1 MTVETIA
8 PALMTDQYEL
18 TMVSAALRDGTADRN
33 CVFEVFARRL
43 PTGRRYGVVA
53 GTGRLI
59 ELIRDFRFEPG
70 EIEFLRS
77 AGIVDETAAKWL
89 ADYRF
94 SGEIEGYGEGELF
107 FPGSPILT
115 VSGKFAECVVLE
127 TLILSVLNHD
137 CAIAAAAARMVTAAR
152 GRPIIEMGSR
162 RTHEHAAVAAAR
174 AAYLAGFAS
183 TSNLAAGRAYG
194 IPTTGTSAHA
204 FTLLHD
210 DEPAAFASQVAA
222 LGKSTTLLV
231 DTYDIS
237 QGIRNAI
244 AVAGPDLRAVRIDSG
259 DLSVLAQQS
268 RELLDSLGASETKI
282 IVSGDMDEY
291 SIATLAAEPVDIY
304 GAGTAVVTG
313 SGAPTASLV
322 YKLVEVDGRP
332 VVKRSENKATVGGRK
347 TAIRRHKPTGTAT
360 EEIIY
365 SQGVPDHQSNDRL
378 LQRTYIAGGEVL
390 DMPSLAES
398 RDHLRQNL
406 ISIPWEGLKLS
417 AGDPAIP
424 VVIVPTA

>member
-1 MTVETIA
+1 VTDFA
-8 PALMTDQYEL
+8 PALLTDQYEL
-18 TMVSAALRDGTADRN
+18 TMISSALRDGTAERR

-53 GTGRLI
+53 GQGRLM
-59 ELIRDFRFEPG
+59 ELIRDFRFTAEDVD
-70 EIEFLRS
+70 FLRR
-77 AGIVDETAAKWL
+77 AKIVDEKTAAWL
-89 ADYRF
+89 ADYHF
-94 SGEIEGYGEGELF
+94 TGDIDGYAEGELF

-115 VSGKFAECVVLE
+115 VSGTFADCVVLE

-137 CAIAAAAARMVTAAR
+137 SAIAAGAARMVTAAR

-162 RTHEHAAVAAAR
+162 RTHEDAAVAAAR

-183 TSNLAAGRAYG
+183 TSNLAAGACYG

-210 DEPAAFASQVAA
+210 DEPAAFASQVAT
-222 LGKSTTLLV
+222 LGKNTTLLV
-231 DTYDIS
+231 DTYDIA

-244 AVAGPDLRAVRIDSG
+244 AVAGPDLRAIRIDSG
-259 DLSVLAQQS
+259 DLSVLAQHS
-268 RELLDSLGASETKI
+268 RELLDSLGATETKI

-291 SIATLAAEPVDIY
+291 SISSLAAEPVDMY

-313 SGAPTASLV
+313 SGAPTANLI
-322 YKLVEVDGRP
+322 YKLVEVDGRA

-360 EEIIY
+360 EEIVV
-365 SQGVPDHQSNDRL
+365 SQGVPDHLTNDRL
-378 LQRTYIAGGEVL
+378 LQHSFVVGGEIV
-390 DMPSLAES
+390 PPVSLAES
-398 RDHLRQNL
+398 REHLRQCL

-424 VVIVPTA
+424 VTIVPTA